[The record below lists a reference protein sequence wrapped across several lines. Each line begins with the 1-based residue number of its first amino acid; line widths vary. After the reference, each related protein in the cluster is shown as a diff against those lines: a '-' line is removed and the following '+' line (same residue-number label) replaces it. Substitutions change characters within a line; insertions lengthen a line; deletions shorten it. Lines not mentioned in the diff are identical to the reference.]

1 MGIHFLLFDGFET
14 LDLFGPVEILNRL
27 PGAEPHYLSVAG
39 GDVISA
45 QQTCIRTDR
54 LGVPQGG
61 ILLVPG
67 GRGTRPLVHDAG
79 FLAALRAAGH
89 AAGHVLSV
97 CTGSALL
104 AAAGLLDGRQATSN
118 KRALDWVKSTSD
130 HVRWLDR
137 ARWAVDGK
145 FYTSSGVSAGMD
157 MCLSFIRDTYGEA
170 PARDIARAIEYVWND
185 NPAQDDFALP
195 A

>member
-1 MGIHFLLFDGFET
+1 MRIQFLLFDGFET

-27 PGAEPHYLSVAG
+27 PEAAPHYLSVSG
-39 GDVISA
+39 GGVVSA
-45 QQTCIRTDR
+45 QQTRIHTER
-54 LGVPQGG
+54 LEVKGG

-67 GRGTRPLVHDAG
+67 GRGTRSLVHDAA
-79 FLAALRAAGH
+79 FLAALRTAGLAAEY
-89 AAGHVLSV
+89 VLSV

-118 KRALDWVKSTSD
+118 KRALGWVKSVGRHT
-130 HVRWLDR
+130 RWIDR
-137 ARWAVDGK
+137 ARWTVDGP

-157 MCLSFIRDTYGEA
+157 MCLGFIRDTYGDRT
-170 PARDIARAIEYVWND
+170 ARDIAQAVEYVWND
-185 NPAQDDFALP
+185 DPTRDDFALP